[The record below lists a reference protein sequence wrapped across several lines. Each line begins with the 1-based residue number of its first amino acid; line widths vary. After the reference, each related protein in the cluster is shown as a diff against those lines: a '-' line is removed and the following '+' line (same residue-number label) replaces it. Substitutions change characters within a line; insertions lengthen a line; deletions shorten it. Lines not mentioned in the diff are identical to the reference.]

1 MTMYA
6 FGMKPLRYFTVY
18 NIRNG
23 DEILLYNVRKRIVLN
38 QKFNVIICHKI
49 NRK

>member
-6 FGMKPLRYFTVY
+6 FGMKPLRYYTVY
-18 NIRNG
+18 IIRNV
-23 DEILLYNVRKRIVLN
+23 DEIFYNVRKRIVLN